1 MSPAPVRNRPALRDA
16 RVTGGSQAGA
26 LALGSLLTLGM
37 TPGVTLATHGTQLLI
52 LTGVVVFSYVVAF
65 LGMASPSVDSGF
77 RSLDRGNR

>member
-1 MSPAPVRNRPALRDA
+1 MKPPPVRNRPALRDA

-52 LTGVVVFSYVVAF
+52 LTGVVVFSYVIAF
-65 LGMASPSVDSGF
+65 LGMASPSVQTGL
-77 RSLDRGNR
+77 RSFDERNH